1 MTANIRTTDRR
12 SFPTTLAAALL
23 AITFASGCAGLQISN
38 LSSFTFAKYQTADA
52 KHPAVN
58 IITMWQA
65 AEGPGR
71 NGVPTRGFVG
81 QILFFG
87 MDPAPLAVDGKVRIY
102 LFDDHG
108 TVQEQ
113 SRPMHEF
120 DFDSKAWAAHL
131 QVSRVGAT
139 YTVFLPYPRDD
150 FHEAKCSLRL
160 RFTPTTGTT
169 LYSDP
174 MTVVLPGPALKP
186 QTASAATATSPA
198 AAPGGSP
205 SRNAATH
212 PSSNVGANATS
223 RSPAGA
229 VSLANTRQQLDMAD
243 VGPGQQSSQIMPVS
257 AVQTTTINDPAYGP
271 VRAAMAE
278 STNAHDVSVPTP
290 TSGLSP
296 VANRSARFKLQSAP
310 ASPATSDDESQD
322 ENADRSPATAAS
334 AASDVGTGDS
344 DGRRRHPLED

>member
-1 MTANIRTTDRR
+1 MTANIRTTACR
-12 SFPTTLAAALL
+12 SFPIALAAALM
-23 AITFASGCAGLQISN
+23 AISFAPGCASLQVSN
-38 LSSFTFAKYQTADA
+38 LSSFTFAKNQTADA
-52 KHPAVN
+52 KHPAMN
-58 IITMWQA
+58 ILTMWQA

-71 NGVPTRGFVG
+71 NGVPTRGFLG

-113 SRPMHEF
+113 SRPIHEF
-120 DFDSKAWAAHL
+120 DFDNKAWAAHL
-131 QVSRVGAT
+131 QASRVGPT

-160 RFTPTTGTT
+160 RFTPMAGTT

-174 MTVVLPGPALKP
+174 MTVLLPGPTLKT
-186 QTASAATATSPA
+186 QTASGAAASSPA
-198 AAPGGSP
+198 TAPGGSP
-205 SRNAATH
+205 SHNAATRL
-212 PSSNVGANATS
+212 PLNVGANAAS

-243 VGPGQQSSQIMPVS
+243 VGDGKQSSQIALVS
-257 AVQTTTINDPAYGP
+257 AVQVTTTNGPADDPL
-271 VRAAMAE
+271 RAAMAE
-278 STNAHDVSVPTP
+278 SGGANPISVPP
-290 TSGLSP
+290 PASGLSP
-296 VANRSARFKLQSAP
+296 VANRSTRFKLQSAP
-310 ASPATSDDESQD
+310 ASSANSDNESQN
-322 ENADRSPATAAS
+322 ENEDRSPATAAS
-334 AASDVGTGDS
+334 AASDAGTSDS